1 MRQTH
6 NMRRILSRRTLHHR
20 SQPHTLLQFV
30 MELESNFFLTFWTLA
45 VFLIYFGYLSF
56 LAYISVYMGIVVD
69 SSMPEIM
76 DSKKSSLLEG
86 ILLSID
92 TRRFFKVV

>member
-1 MRQTH
+1 MSH
-6 NMRRILSRRTLHHR
+6 HTLHHR
-20 SQPHTLLQFV
+20 SQPHTALLQFV
-30 MELESNFFLTFWTLA
+30 TSMELEA
-45 VFLIYFGYLSF
+45 VFNFLDNGSFPDLLWISF

>member
-1 MRQTH
+1 
-6 NMRRILSRRTLHHR
+6 MRRIKKVSHHTLHNR
-20 SQPHTLLQFV
+20 SQPHTALLQFV
-30 MELESNFFLTFWTLA
+30 MELEA
-45 VFLIYFGYLSF
+45 VFNFLDNGSFSDLLWISF
-56 LAYISVYMGIVVD
+56 LAYISVYMGIIVD